1 MGIFKPSVTILLSD
15 VGQSTRQMTDE
26 IKDQLFSF
34 VLGHTE
40 VAAKGSDGNEGGR
53 WKLVALYSLYLDF
66 SSSTL
71 CDLWLSPLLA
81 DELEQSK
88 PVIVTGDLNCAHQ
101 EIDIYNATTG
111 VDLIGI
117 VDETQCVQD
126 IMDDIVSEEKQ
137 NEGTSSNFIDK
148 RLDNLD
154 ENDMKKLIFKTP
166 VESEVFYF
174 SYAKAIGFG
183 VGREALRINRHGIV
197 TSLLFCCDREGV
209 RSEKDKNCEDKK
221 RKARDETR
229 CFCKAFI
236 IKEFKREH
244 NHHLVPPQQMS
255 VVYKKGTAVGVVV
268 IGMWGRVKP
277 HIYILKR
284 SNGKLEKYGLLDIM
298 DDIVSEEKQNEGT
311 SSNFIDKRLDD
322 LDKNDMKKLIFKTPV
337 ECEVFYFSYAKAI
350 GFGVRREALRI
361 NRHEHKYEIVTKL
374 QERKHI
380 CGMTGD
386 GVNDAPTLKKAD
398 IGIAVADA
406 TNEFQ
411 SPSVWWN
418 NYDNFEGHDEAIS
431 IARWLEVGR
440 DFHHWYCSGTLFGP
454 NDPCAA
460 TMLEIEVSVK
470 VLKPTIIPPIIKPTV
485 DSPAIVL
492 VRACADSA
500 RVHTSPSSEHQV
512 LY

>member
-15 VGQSTRQMTDE
+15 VGQSTPQMTDE

-40 VAAKGSDGNEGGR
+40 AAVNGSDGNERGR
-53 WKLVALYSLYLDF
+53 WKLVALYSLYSDF

-81 DELEQSK
+81 DELEKSK
-88 PVIVTGDLNCAHQ
+88 PVIVTGDLNLLTKRL
-101 EIDIYNATTG
+101 IYITQLRGIEG

-126 IMDDIVSEEKQ
+126 IMHDIVSEEKQ

-166 VESEVFYF
+166 VECEVFYF

-197 TSLLFCCDREGV
+197 TSLRFCCDREGV

-236 IKEFKREH
+236 K
-244 NHHLVPPQQMS
+244 
-255 VVYKKGTAVGVVV
+255 
-268 IGMWGRVKP
+268 
-277 HIYILKR
+277 
-284 SNGKLEKYGLLDIM
+284 
-298 DDIVSEEKQNEGT
+298 
-311 SSNFIDKRLDD
+311 
-322 LDKNDMKKLIFKTPV
+322 
-337 ECEVFYFSYAKAI
+337 
-350 GFGVRREALRI
+350 
-361 NRHEHKYEIVTKL
+361 HKYEIVTKL

-386 GVNDAPTLKKAD
+386 GVSDAPALKKAD

-406 TNEFQ
+406 TDIYAVSITIHMVFGFIFIALIWKFDFASFMLLIIAILNDGTIKII
-411 SPSVWWN
+411 SKDMGKPSLQPDGWKLKEI
-418 NYDNFEGHDEAIS
+418 F
-431 IARWLEVGR
+431 
-440 DFHHWYCSGTLFGP
+440 
-454 NDPCAA
+454 A
-460 TMLEIEVSVK
+460 TGIVLGVSAK
-470 VLKPTIIPPIIKPTV
+470 VLKPTIIPPIVKPAV

-492 VRACADSA
+492 VRACGYSA
-500 RVHTSPSSEHQV
+500 RVHTSPSPEHQD
-512 LY
+512 